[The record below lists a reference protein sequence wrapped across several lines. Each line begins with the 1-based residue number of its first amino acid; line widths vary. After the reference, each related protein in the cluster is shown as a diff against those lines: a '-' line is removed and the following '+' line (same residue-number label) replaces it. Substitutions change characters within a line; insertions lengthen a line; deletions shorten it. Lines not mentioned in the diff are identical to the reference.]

1 MTPTSKKPVW
11 SFSSY
16 KSVLLTLSAQSG
28 GEARVPDNNTETTER
43 PEAEG
48 TEAWRSSTGTQ
59 RTQTRY
65 VPVITS
71 DACC

>member
-1 MTPTSKKPVW
+1 M
-11 SFSSY
+11 
-16 KSVLLTLSAQSG
+16 LLTVSAQSG

-65 VPVITS
+65 IPMMQQLMRAVEDGTAS
-71 DACC
+71 YSQDE